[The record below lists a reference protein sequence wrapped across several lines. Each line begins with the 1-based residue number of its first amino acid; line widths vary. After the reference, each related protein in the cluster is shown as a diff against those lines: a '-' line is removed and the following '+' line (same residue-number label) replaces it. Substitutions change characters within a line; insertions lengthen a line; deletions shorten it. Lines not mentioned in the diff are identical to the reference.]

1 MQFLRHLR
9 RLFLG
14 ESSIFGMPLSVVRS
28 RSGLSLPRSILELMH
43 FLRTSV
49 ADTVGIFRKN
59 GVRSRIAE
67 LRAKCDVDP
76 YEEVFPDSKGL
87 DPLQVA
93 RLLHLLLTLLGEVEL
108 MGKRRVKYGM
118 VVSVTLV
125 FFLLQ
130 QFSNKQH
137 FF

>member
-1 MQFLRHLR
+1 
-9 RLFLG
+9 
-14 ESSIFGMPLSVVRS
+14 MPLSVVRS

-43 FLRTSV
+43 FLSTNV

-93 RLLHLLLTLLGEVEL
+93 CFLQLQLTFLDEIVFAWSEISSRITISKYIILLAYFLNCGNEFRRFRIEL
-108 MGKRRVKYGM
+108 VYC
-118 VVSVTLV
+118 
-125 FFLLQ
+125 
-130 QFSNKQH
+130 
-137 FF
+137 